1 MAKRLNAN
9 MASPPS
15 AISLSPMAPQ
25 DKTISP
31 TAAEKPKAV
40 GSGLG
45 VFFMEN
51 LRDRRATFDFLELA
65 YKGGPKFKYG
75 RDWKGL
81 NVLIEHENERVDM
94 LVNSTRIPTAADV
107 VNRSESALKGDKF
120 FRRQRSAS
128 YVNFVKPIEDKIRSY
143 VFSVPP
149 VRPKG
154 EEIEA
159 RLRQIKIDENI
170 DEMVADGLRFTEA
183 WIGFDAKKIVPAPG
197 KTFVTKEELMAQDPE
212 FGGETYIVR
221 VDPRNIVDFSEE
233 AGKILRVVIEE
244 VVEAKTSLTQPK
256 VRRVFYREWTEND
269 WTLYELVKNASG
281 EDELRR
287 VDGSAHEFGCCPF
300 RRVCVPFPTEDLVDL
315 NRQHFNISSLLDE
328 EMYQNTF
335 SQRVVSGVKPED
347 MKMSDRGAGNTMVLP
362 EPDAKIEVIAG
373 DPRQSQVLME
383 RLAKI
388 QASMF
393 ELVSLDVVNKA
404 VAESAEKK
412 KRDLEP
418 LYAVL
423 KKIAK
428 AAEDAENWLL
438 TKMGVYAEDDQEQ
451 RTKYSQ
457 KFDIYTIDDL
467 ISQLNELAKASFA
480 PVSLKRRLS
489 LSLAQKIDPFGP
501 HVEYEQEVEQ
511 MFDSNPAIVDAMMT
525 LKREGA
531 LTPDMLVRSLGV
543 PEDLAHDLIELMDHP
558 DPMADPAGGPPDPNA
573 PSDGE
578 DPADA
583 MSSVSDDGED
593 GPSGSD
599 VGSGSGASG
608 ESDSGDAGAAAKPT
622 ADAGK
627 GKARGV
633 RRRSP
638 KSGN

>member
-9 MASPPS
+9 MASPPL
-15 AISLSPMAPQ
+15 AIPLSPMTQQ
-25 DKTISP
+25 DKTITP
-31 TAAEKPKAV
+31 TAADKPKPV

-45 VFFMEN
+45 IFFMEN
-51 LRDRRATFDFLELA
+51 LRERRATFDFLELA

-94 LVNSTRIPTAADV
+94 LLNSTRIPTAADV
-107 VNRSESALKGDKF
+107 VNRSEAALKGDKF

-143 VFSVPP
+143 VFSVAP

-159 RLRQIKIDENI
+159 RLRQIKIDENV

-197 KTFVTKEELMAQDPE
+197 KTFVTKEEVKAQDPE

-221 VDPRNIVDFSEE
+221 VDPRNVVDFVEE
-233 AGKILRVVIEE
+233 AGKVRRVVIEE
-244 VVEAKTSLTQPK
+244 IVETKASFTTPKTRS
-256 VRRVFYREWTEND
+256 VFYREWTETD
-269 WTLYELVKNASG
+269 WTLYELVKNSSG
-281 EDELRR
+281 DDELRR
-287 VDGSAHEFGCCPF
+287 VDGSTHEFNCCPF
-300 RRVCVPFPTEDLVDL
+300 RRVCFPFPSEDLADL

-328 EMYQNTF
+328 ELYQNTF

-362 EPDAKIEVIAG
+362 EPDAKIEVISG
-373 DPRQSQVLME
+373 DPRQAQVLMD

-388 QASMF
+388 QSAMY

-438 TKMGVYAEDDQEQ
+438 TKMGVYAEDDHEQ
-451 RTKYSQ
+451 RSKYSQ

-467 ISQLNELAKASFA
+467 ILQLNELAKASFA
-480 PVSLKRRLS
+480 PVSLKRRLC
-489 LSLAQKIDPFGP
+489 LALAQKIDPFGP
-501 HVEYEQEVEQ
+501 HVEYEAEVEQ

-525 LKREGA
+525 LKRENA
-531 LTPDMLVRSLGV
+531 LTPDMLVRTLGV
-543 PEDLAHDLIELMDHP
+543 PDDLAHDLIELMDHP
-558 DPMADPAGGPPDPNA
+558 DPMADPAGGPTDPNA
-573 PSDGE
+573 SNDGE

-583 MSSVSDDGED
+583 MPSMPDGGGD
-593 GPSGSD
+593 GSPSPD
-599 VGSGSGASG
+599 VGPGSGASG
-608 ESDSGDAGAAAKPT
+608 ESDSGDSGAAPKPN
-622 ADAGK
+622 ANAGK
-627 GKARGV
+627 GKAGSV
-633 RRRSP
+633 
-638 KSGN
+638 